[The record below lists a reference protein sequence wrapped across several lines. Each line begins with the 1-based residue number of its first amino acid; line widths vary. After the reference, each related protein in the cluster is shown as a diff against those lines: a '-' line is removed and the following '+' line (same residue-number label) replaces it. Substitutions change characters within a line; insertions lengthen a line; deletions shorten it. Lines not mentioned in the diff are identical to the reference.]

1 MPEGRP
7 SALYNSVMHE
17 AVIVSAV
24 RLPTG
29 KFLGS
34 LKDLQAPELGAMV
47 VREAVRRAGIDPANV
62 DECIMG
68 NVVSAGVGQA
78 PARQAALRGGLADH
92 VAALTINKV
101 CGSGLKAVMLAHQG
115 IQTGDIDIA
124 VAGGMESMSN
134 CPYLLPRVREGLR
147 MGHGNIVDSMIHD
160 GLWCP
165 FEGWHMGNAGE
176 CVAATYKVT
185 RDQQD
190 TYAAESHR
198 RAATAHTAGKFKDEL
213 LPVSIAQKKGDP
225 VVFDRD
231 EAVRPETTAETLRA
245 LKPAFK
251 KDGTVTA
258 GNAPP
263 VNDGAA
269 ALVVMAEARA
279 RELGVKPMARII
291 AQATSGL
298 QPKMLLMTPVEA
310 TRKVL
315 KKANWK
321 IDDVDLFELN
331 EAFAVQAVAVGH
343 ELGIDMSKVN
353 VHGGAVALGHAIG
366 ASGARVLTTLLYA
379 LKDRGGKQGIA
390 TLCLGGGNGVALAV
404 EMVT

>member
-1 MPEGRP
+1 MRD
-7 SALYNSVMHE
+7 AF
-17 AVIVSAV
+17 IVSAV
-24 RLPTG
+24 RIPTG
-29 KFLGS
+29 KFLGA
-34 LKDLQAPELGAMV
+34 LKDFTAPELGAMV
-47 VREAVRRAGIDPANV
+47 VRESVKRAGIDPASV

-68 NVVSAGVGQA
+68 NVVSGGVGQA
-78 PARQAALRGGLADH
+78 PARQAALKGGLADR

-134 CPYLLPRVREGLR
+134 CPYIIPKVREGLR
-147 MGHGNIVDSMIHD
+147 MGNGTVIDLMIHD

-165 FEGWHMGNAGE
+165 FENWHMGNAGE
-176 CVAATYKVT
+176 CVAEAYKVT
-185 RDQQD
+185 REQQD
-190 TYAAESHR
+190 VYSADSHR
-198 RAATAHTAGKFKDEL
+198 KAAAAQIAGKFSDEI
-213 LPVSIAQKKGDP
+213 LPVSIPQKKGDP
-225 VVFDRD
+225 IVFAKD
-231 EAVRPETTAETLRA
+231 ESVRADTTADVLRG

-269 ALVVMAEARA
+269 ALVVMSADK
-279 RELGVKPMARII
+279 VKALNQKPIARIV

-298 QPKMLLMTPVEA
+298 APKMLLMTPVEA

-315 KKANWK
+315 KKAGWSLN
-321 IDDVDLFELN
+321 DVDLLELN
-331 EAFAVQAVAVGH
+331 EAFAVQAVAVGN

-353 VHGGAVALGHAIG
+353 VNGGAVALGHPIG
-366 ASGARVLTTLLYA
+366 ASGARILTTLIYA
-379 LKDRGGKQGIA
+379 LEERGKKRGIA
-390 TLCLGGGNGVALAV
+390 TLCLGGGNGVALAI
-404 EMVT
+404 ERQ

>member
-1 MPEGRP
+1 MRET
-7 SALYNSVMHE
+7 
-17 AVIVSAV
+17 VIVSAV

-29 KFLGS
+29 KFLGT
-34 LKDLQAPELGAMV
+34 LKDLPAPELGALV
-47 VREAVRRAGIDPANV
+47 VREAVKRAGIDPASV
-62 DECIMG
+62 DECLMG
-68 NVVSAGVGQA
+68 NVVSGGAGQA
-78 PARQAALRGGLADH
+78 PARQAALKGGLSDH

-134 CPYLLPRVREGLR
+134 APYLLPRVREGLR
-147 MGHGNIVDSMIHD
+147 MGHGQVIDSMIHD

-176 CVAATYKVT
+176 CVAEIYKVP

-190 TYAAESHR
+190 AFAVESHR
-198 RAATAHTAGKFKDEL
+198 RAAAAHAAGKFKEEI
-213 LPVSIAQKKGDP
+213 LPVAIPQKKGDAI
-225 VVFDRD
+225 VFDRD
-231 EAVRPETTAETLRA
+231 ESVRPETTAEALRS

-258 GNAPP
+258 GNAPG

-269 ALVVMAEARA
+269 ALVVMAAERA
-279 RELGVKPMARII
+279 TTLGAKPMARIV

-298 QPKMLLMTPVEA
+298 APKMLLMTPVEA

-315 KKANWK
+315 KKAGWTL
-321 IDDVDLFELN
+321 DQVDLLELN
-331 EAFAVQAVAVGH
+331 EAFAVQAVAVGN
-343 ELGIDMSKVN
+343 ELGLDMSRVN
-353 VHGGAVALGHAIG
+353 VNGGAVAIGHPIG
-366 ASGARVLTTLLYA
+366 ASGARILTTLLYA
-379 LKDRGGKQGIA
+379 LKDRGSKRGIA

-404 EMVT
+404 ELL